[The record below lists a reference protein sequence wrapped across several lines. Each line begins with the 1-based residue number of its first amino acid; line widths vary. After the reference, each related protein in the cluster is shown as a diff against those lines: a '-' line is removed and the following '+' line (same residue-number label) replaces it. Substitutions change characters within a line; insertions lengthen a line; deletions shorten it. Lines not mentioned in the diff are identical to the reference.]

1 MQVPDI
7 IIAIDGFS
15 ATGKSTLAKLIAET
29 FSFLY
34 LDSGALYRGVTLFAQ
49 ENGFIDPDNT
59 IHEAELKAALD
70 AGLDLHF
77 GLDGTYIGNRR
88 IEKEIRTMEVSSQ
101 VSPIAAVPF
110 VRAFVDGKLHE
121 AGAKGRVVMDGRDI
135 GTAVFPD
142 AQVKIFVTARPEVRA
157 QRRYDELLAK
167 GESPDLQEVMKNLEE
182 RDYIDS
188 HRATN
193 PLRRAEDAYVMDNS
207 EMTLHEEIVWT
218 QGLLQ
223 GRFGILE

>member
-49 ENGFIDPDNT
+49 ENGYIDPDNT

-77 GLDGTYIGNRR
+77 GLDGTYIGDRR

-135 GTAVFPD
+135 GTAVFPN
-142 AQVKIFVTARPEVRA
+142 AEVKIFVTARDEVRA
-157 QRRYDELLAK
+157 KRRYDELKAK
-167 GESPDLQEVMKNLEE
+167 GENPDLQEVMKNLAE

-188 HRATN
+188 HRETN

-223 GRFGILE
+223 GRFRILE

>member
-77 GLDGTYIGNRR
+77 GPDGTYIGNRR

-101 VSPIAAVPF
+101 VSPISAVPF

-135 GTAVFPD
+135 GTAVFPN

-157 QRRYDELLAK
+157 QRRFDELLAK
-167 GESPDLQEVMKNLEE
+167 GENPDLQEVMKNLEE

-193 PLRRAEDAYVMDNS
+193 PLRRAEDSYVMDNS

>member
-7 IIAIDGFS
+7 IIAIEGFS

-49 ENGFIDPDNT
+49 ENGYIDPDNT

-77 GLDGTYIGNRR
+77 GLDGTYIGDRR
-88 IEKEIRTMEVSSQ
+88 IEKEIRTMEVSGQ

-135 GTAVFPD
+135 GTAVFPN
-142 AQVKIFVTARPEVRA
+142 AEVKIFVTARDEVRA
-157 QRRYDELLAK
+157 QRRYDELKAK
-167 GESPDLQEVMKNLEE
+167 GENPDLQEVMKNLAE

-188 HRATN
+188 HRETN

-223 GRFGILE
+223 GRFRILE